1 VSNEAYPYLF
11 LLYLLTKTV
20 LFLGFFNMMLLEKS
34 TVIQNLKDQHEGT
47 ESLAIKN
54 TFIRICTL
62 IALKTTARL
71 FKHNGACIPI
81 SKNLIVKTGP
91 YVHLAEA
98 ATMRFVADNTSLPVP
113 KVFCSFLHKDRAYI
127 IMERIQGEAIPTAWK
142 NRSEKSREKIFG
154 QLKTLF
160 QELRALKPADG
171 TSVESCVGGTVREA
185 RIPRPLPRM
194 GPFKTIQEFH
204 LFLRDNLRPEEA
216 KDKKDDEDWQ
226 GIVEMAAKQDGLWPA
241 PVFTHG
247 DLNPFNI
254 LVRGD
259 EVAAIIDWEC
269 AGWFPNYWEYTSA
282 WYGNLTR
289 TEWQENLSKF
299 LDAFPAE
306 LEMEKVR
313 NKWWGEW

>member
-1 VSNEAYPYLF
+1 MA
-11 LLYLLTKTV
+11 
-20 LFLGFFNMMLLEKS
+20 LLEKS
-34 TVIQNLKDQHEGT
+34 TVYQNLKAQHEGT

-54 TFIRICTL
+54 TFIRRICTL
-62 IALKTTARL
+62 VALKTTARL
-71 FKHNGACIPI
+71 FKRNGTCIPI
-81 SKNLIVKTGP
+81 SKHLIVKTGP

-127 IMERIQGEAIPTAWK
+127 VMERIQGEAIPTAWK
-142 NRSEKSREKIFG
+142 RLSEESREKKFS

-160 QELRALKPADG
+160 QELRALKPTHG
-171 TSVESCVGGTVREA
+171 TSVVSCVGGSVREA

-194 GPFKTIQEFH
+194 GPFKSIQKFH
-204 LFLRDNLRPEEA
+204 LFLRDNLQPKET
-216 KDKKDDEDWQ
+216 KDKKEDEDWQ
-226 GIVEMAAKQDGLWPA
+226 RIAEMVAKQDGPWPD

-247 DLNPFNI
+247 DINPFNV

-289 TEWQENLSKF
+289 TEWQEALSKF

-306 LEMEKVR
+306 LEMEEVR

>member
-1 VSNEAYPYLF
+1 MT
-11 LLYLLTKTV
+11 LLD
-20 LFLGFFNMMLLEKS
+20 KS
-34 TVIQNLKDQHEGT
+34 TAIQNLKIQHQGT

-54 TFIRICTL
+54 TFIRRISTL
-62 IALKTTARL
+62 IALKTTAHL
-71 FKHNGACIPI
+71 FKRNGACIPI

-98 ATMRFVADNTSLPVP
+98 ATMRFVADSTSLPVP
-113 KVFCSFLHKDRAYI
+113 KVFCSFLHKDHAYI
-127 IMERIQGEAIPTAWK
+127 VMERIQGECIPTAWK
-142 NRSEKSREKIFG
+142 HNSEVSREKIFD
-154 QLKTLF
+154 QLKILF
-160 QELRALKPADG
+160 QELRELKPVDG

-204 LFLRDNLRPEEA
+204 LFLRDSLRPDEA
-216 KDKKDDEDWQ
+216 TPKEDDEEWQ
-226 GIVEMAAKQDGLWPA
+226 DIIEMATKQDGPWPA
-241 PVFTHG
+241 TVFTHG

-282 WYGNLTR
+282 WYSNLTR
-289 TEWQENLSKF
+289 AEWQENLDKF
-299 LDAFPAE
+299 LDTFPGE
-306 LEMEKVR
+306 LEMERVR

>member
-1 VSNEAYPYLF
+1 MRL
-11 LLYLLTKTV
+11 
-20 LFLGFFNMMLLEKS
+20 MEKS
-34 TVIQNLKDQHEGT
+34 TVIRNLKAQHEGT

-54 TFIRICTL
+54 TFLRRIFTL

-71 FKHNGACIPI
+71 FKRNGTCIPI
-81 SKNLIVKTGP
+81 SNHLIVKTGP

-98 ATMRFVADNTSLPVP
+98 ATMRFVTDHTSIPVP
-113 KVFCSFLHKDRAYI
+113 KVFCSFVHNDRTYI
-127 IMERIQGEAIPTAWK
+127 IMERIQGEPIPTVWK
-142 NRSEKSREKIFG
+142 NISGESREKIFR
-154 QLKTLF
+154 QLKLAF

-171 TSVESCVGGTVREA
+171 TGVKSCVGGSVREP

-204 LFLRDNLRPEEA
+204 LFLRENLRPEEV
-216 KDKKDDEDWQ
+216 KDRKHDEDWQ
-226 GIVEMAAKQDGLWPA
+226 DIIEMATKQDGPWSN

-259 EVAAIIDWEC
+259 ELAAIIDWED
-269 AGWFPNYWEYTSA
+269 ADWVPSYWEYTSA

-289 TEWQENLSKF
+289 TEWQHHLNKF
-299 LDAFPAE
+299 LDTFPAE

-313 NKWWGEW
+313 NKW